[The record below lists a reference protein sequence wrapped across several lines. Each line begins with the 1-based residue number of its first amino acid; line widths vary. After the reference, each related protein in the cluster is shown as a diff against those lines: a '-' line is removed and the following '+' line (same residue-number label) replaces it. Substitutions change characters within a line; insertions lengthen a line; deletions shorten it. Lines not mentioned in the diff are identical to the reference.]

1 MVRETATQRKRRLE
15 KKKEKRLEK
24 LSQET
29 EQGKSIRLEKR
40 RKRQNE
46 ASEAKRNAERL
57 RIRETVT
64 KLRANETLEEYISRL
79 EQDRLRHEYARSI
92 ETAEQHFSRLEQVRT
107 RIAQTRANETVEE
120 YISRLEQDR
129 LRHEEARAEETA
141 EEYISRLERDRL
153 RHEISRAEETAE
165 EYISRLEQDRLRHE
179 ISRAEETAEE
189 YISRLE
195 QDRLRHEEARAEET
209 AEEYISRLEQD
220 RLRHE
225 RLRLNETPEEHEA
238 RLQRLR
244 IEYAQRM
251 TNVEEFNKTIN
262 TFCDRNCDI
271 CEKKCYPDQV
281 ATYQNVTPKPYL
293 PQELAEKNIIIV
305 CHRCHTHLKSSKTQC
320 PSKAYWNN
328 MRPGD
333 IPDEIKALTKAE
345 RRLLSR
351 IIPYVNVIK
360 FDGRFG
366 QYGFKGQA
374 TLFAL
379 DIFEVTDKLQNILPR
394 SSDDT
399 GLVVITET
407 LENLN
412 STREY
417 RILRERVYA
426 ALHWL
431 IINNPLYHDV
441 TVNNSARL
449 ETRDIIRVIPVETNQ
464 QNTVTESTAAPSAR
478 SAYVPIDKKKNVSRI
493 LRASWHQ
500 GNLDV
505 FPEFGGIQCYAMV
518 LANIVRAAILP
529 PSRWTKNIL
538 DQNMTE
544 GDGIFADIH
553 YKTRDNAQAFPID
566 GSGYLSIRNLDII
579 KHDFIMYDNV
589 FALEY
594 DDEWVCTGSLQDNI
608 NDGVIGHT
616 LLNAIRML
624 FIEHN
629 AGVLVCESKSLGLMH
644 YDDKYYFTDSHSC
657 GPAGASAAN
666 GKACII
672 ECDTIEELHR
682 IVRRALS
689 SRNVPF
695 VINYIDV
702 IHKVDAIERNTA
714 RAQALREVETTPI
727 VHETN
732 DEQNEQ
738 HLPVQ
743 TSLMAPIDF
752 DLPDVEDV
760 LIENENINE
769 IVRKTN
775 DNIVNV
781 NHEKKAEEYAW
792 FHLFPYG
799 INGLKE
805 TRDVDITVLDYYQQ
819 RIIGIDPRFQSV
831 EYLFYALSMY
841 EYHRIQSTI
850 NACGKK
856 VRGRDGAVEDLHLH
870 MRSLRGSAA
879 YWRTAFNELTAMI
892 RNIGPPTWFITLSCN
907 DLHWHDMI
915 KALLIADGRPDE
927 DPSKI
932 NIDEVQ
938 RLIEIYPVVL
948 SRHFSRRVKAFMKYI
963 KKNARVLGGKV
974 IDYWWRIEFQK
985 RGSPHLHLV
994 VWIENPPSFETPEG
1008 IELIDQVVSC
1018 HYPSEQENPELHNLV
1033 KKNQR
1038 HQHTHTCHKNNS
1050 QNCRFAFPR
1059 QPSQQTR
1066 IVPPSSDEFI
1076 RNGGRFCTLKRN
1088 SNETYI
1094 NNYNPE
1100 ILKLWNA
1107 NMDIQPCGN
1116 NEAIAHYIAK
1126 YVAKS
1131 EPTDLTGS
1139 IAAAIRKIRLEE
1151 TNISRKLFKICMRI
1165 LKEREVSAAECAYR
1179 LCHLPL
1185 RGSSRTTVFLNTR
1198 KPEQRY
1204 YVLKFEG
1211 NEAVGMC
1218 SNIFERYEKRP
1229 REHPD
1234 FDFPNMCLLE
1244 FAMRF
1249 EVDYKKNDEVEEN
1262 VDAIEEEQSGRK
1274 KYITLTDKK
1283 RMAVRKIPAVVRVP
1297 YFMMSSDP
1305 ENYFYSLLLQYKP
1318 YYNESE
1324 LLGELSAREAFLAC
1338 EETLKERSAFMETF
1352 RERDRQLEI
1361 AFTQAHAF
1369 NLLDN
1374 PEDVVQAELEEEA
1387 VPEQLMTDEQ
1397 FETVRNALNVQQRDL
1412 FNLVTRSIHQ
1422 QMAGSNERL
1431 KLFVTGGAGVG
1442 KTFTFN
1448 ALKNQINRCYGRQ
1461 AVKVGAPTGVA
1472 ARLVGGQ
1479 TLHALLRLPVQVDGT
1494 VTGPLHPLTGNYLK
1508 VMRNQWKDIEWVFFD
1523 EVSMIGYETFCQV
1536 DSRLRQL
1543 KKKEDE
1549 PFGGLNVIVF
1559 GDLLQLPPVKMTP
1572 IFDQPLRFLPAT
1584 HLWRLFGLVEL
1595 TENMRQQGDTTFVDL
1610 LNALRVGELTAQ
1622 HFQILMSKIM
1632 TEEDQ
1637 VGEFALHKAIR
1648 IYPKKAMVA
1657 AHNEAVL
1664 EYYRHLRVQMYTI
1677 KADDTLVNPT
1687 RNATNVDINTIVST
1701 DINKTGALPKELVL
1715 FVGAKVML
1723 RSNINVETGLV
1734 NGAIGTISEI
1744 IWPYFRRDQMYDT
1757 DIPSVRVDF
1766 GRDGIHLIQPR
1777 SVQFPALRNYG
1788 TIERRMLPLIL
1799 CWACTAHKMQG
1810 CTVDYA
1816 VVHLGSEL
1824 FTKGQAYVALSRVR
1838 SLDGLRIDELDCSKL
1853 TGKTPCN
1860 EDAIKEM
1867 ERMRQYQMYRAP

>member
-1 MVRETATQRKRRLE
+1 MVNKETATQRKRRLE

-29 EQGKSIRLEKR
+29 EEGKSIRLEKR

-46 ASEAKRNAERL
+46 ASEEKRNAERL
-57 RIRETVT
+57 RIHEAVT
-64 KLRANETLEEYISRL
+64 KLRANETPEEYISRL
-79 EQDRLRHEYARSI
+79 EQDRLRHEYTRSI
-92 ETAEQHFSRLEQVRT
+92 ETAEQHFSRLEQVRSQ
-107 RIAQTRANETVEE
+107 IAQTRANETVEE

-129 LRHEEARAEETA
+129 LRHEEKRVNESVEEHASRLKRDRLRHEEARANESVEEHA
-141 EEYISRLERDRL
+141 SRLERDRL
-153 RHEISRAEETAE
+153 RHEEARANESVEEHT
-165 EYISRLEQDRLRHE
+165 SRLER
-179 ISRAEETAEE
+179 
-189 YISRLE
+189 
-195 QDRLRHEEARAEET
+195 DRLRHEEARA
-209 AEEYISRLEQD
+209 
-220 RLRHE
+220 
-225 RLRLNETPEEHEA
+225 NETPEEHEA

-244 IEYAQRM
+244 IEYAQRIA
-251 TNVEEFNKTIN
+251 NEEEFNKTIN
-262 TFCDRNCDI
+262 TFCEKNCDI

-293 PQELAEKNIIIV
+293 PQELAEKDIIIV
-305 CHRCHTHLKSSKTQC
+305 CRRCHTHLKSSKTQC

-333 IPDEIKALTKAE
+333 IPDEIKALTKVE
-345 RRLLSR
+345 RRLLMR

-399 GLVVITET
+399 GLVVITES

-417 RILRERVYA
+417 RISRERVYT
-426 ALHWL
+426 ALRWL
-431 IINNPLYHDV
+431 ITNNPLYHDV
-441 TVNNSARL
+441 TVNNSACL
-449 ETRDIIRVIPVETNQ
+449 ETRDIIRVIPAETNQ
-464 QNTVTESTAAPSAR
+464 QPNTNESTTAEPSTR

-500 GNLDV
+500 ANLNV
-505 FPEFGGIQCYAMV
+505 FPEFGGTQCFAMV

-538 DQNMTE
+538 DENMIE
-544 GDGIFADIH
+544 GDSIFAQIH
-553 YKTRDNAQAFPID
+553 YETSANTQAFPID

-589 FALEY
+589 FALEF

-608 NDGVIGHT
+608 NDGVIGRT

-624 FIEHN
+624 FIEHK

-672 ECDTIEELHR
+672 ECNTIEELHR
-682 IVRRALS
+682 IVRRAVHS
-689 SRNVPF
+689 KNVPF

-702 IHKVDAIERNTA
+702 IHKVNAIERNTA
-714 RAQALREVETTPI
+714 RAQALQGVETTPI
-727 VHETN
+727 VQEINYQQN
-732 DEQNEQ
+732 DQ
-738 HLPVQ
+738 HIPVQ

-760 LIENENINE
+760 LIENENIDE
-769 IVRKTN
+769 IVRKTK
-775 DNIVNV
+775 DNIVNI

-799 INGLKE
+799 INGLRE

-856 VRGRDGAVEDLHLH
+856 VRGRDGVVEDLHLH

-907 DLHWHDMI
+907 DLHWHDII
-915 KALLIADGRPDE
+915 KALLIADSRPDE
-927 DPSKI
+927 DPSQI
-932 NIDEVQ
+932 IIDEVQ
-938 RLIEIYPVVL
+938 RLIENYPVVL

-963 KKNARVLGGKV
+963 KKNARVLGGRV
-974 IDYWWRIEFQK
+974 IDNWWRIEFQK

-994 VWIENPPSFETPEG
+994 VWTENAPSFETPEG
-1008 IELIDQVVSC
+1008 IELIDKVVSC
-1018 HYPSEQENPELHNLV
+1018 YYPSEQEDPELHNLV

-1059 QPSQQTR
+1059 QPCQQTR
-1066 IVPPSSDEFI
+1066 VVPPSSDEFI

-1100 ILKLWNA
+1100 ILKLWNG

-1116 NEAIAHYIAK
+1116 NEAIAFYIAK

-1204 YVLKFEG
+1204 YVLRFEG

-1229 REHPD
+1229 HEHSE

-1249 EVDYKKNDEVEEN
+1249 EADYKKNDEVEEN
-1262 VDAIEEEQSGRK
+1262 VDPVEEEQSGRK
-1274 KYITLTDKK
+1274 RYIKLTDGK
-1283 RMAVRKIPAVVRVP
+1283 RMAVRNTSAIVRVP
-1297 YFMMSSDP
+1297 YFMMHSDP

-1318 YYNESE
+1318 YYDESE

-1369 NLLDN
+1369 NLLDV
-1374 PEDVVQAELEEEA
+1374 PEEVVQAELEEEA
-1387 VPEQLMTDEQ
+1387 APEQIMTDEQ
-1397 FETVRNALNVQQRDL
+1397 FEIVRNALNVQQRDL
-1412 FNLVTRSIHQ
+1412 FNLVTRSIQQ

-1461 AVKVGAPTGVA
+1461 AVKFPFC
-1472 ARLVGGQ
+1472 
-1479 TLHALLRLPVQVDGT
+1479 LPV
-1494 VTGPLHPLTGNYLK
+1494 
-1508 VMRNQWKDIEWVFFD
+1508 M
-1523 EVSMIGYETFCQV
+1523 
-1536 DSRLRQL
+1536 
-1543 KKKEDE
+1543 
-1549 PFGGLNVIVF
+1549 
-1559 GDLLQLPPVKMTP
+1559 P
-1572 IFDQPLRFLPAT
+1572 IFTPVHSLP
-1584 HLWRLFGLVEL
+1584 HCFDNIMKE
-1595 TENMRQQGDTTFVDL
+1595 E
-1610 LNALRVGELTAQ
+1610 ALIT
-1622 HFQILMSKIM
+1622 S
-1632 TEEDQ
+1632 
-1637 VGEFALHKAIR
+1637 
-1648 IYPKKAMVA
+1648 
-1657 AHNEAVL
+1657 
-1664 EYYRHLRVQMYTI
+1664 
-1677 KADDTLVNPT
+1677 
-1687 RNATNVDINTIVST
+1687 RNWVTNFS
-1701 DINKTGALPKELVL
+1701 
-1715 FVGAKVML
+1715 M
-1723 RSNINVETGLV
+1723 
-1734 NGAIGTISEI
+1734 
-1744 IWPYFRRDQMYDT
+1744 
-1757 DIPSVRVDF
+1757 
-1766 GRDGIHLIQPR
+1766 
-1777 SVQFPALRNYG
+1777 
-1788 TIERRMLPLIL
+1788 
-1799 CWACTAHKMQG
+1799 
-1810 CTVDYA
+1810 
-1816 VVHLGSEL
+1816 
-1824 FTKGQAYVALSRVR
+1824 
-1838 SLDGLRIDELDCSKL
+1838 
-1853 TGKTPCN
+1853 
-1860 EDAIKEM
+1860 
-1867 ERMRQYQMYRAP
+1867 

>member
-1 MVRETATQRKRRLE
+1 
-15 KKKEKRLEK
+15 
-24 LSQET
+24 
-29 EQGKSIRLEKR
+29 
-40 RKRQNE
+40 
-46 ASEAKRNAERL
+46 
-57 RIRETVT
+57 
-64 KLRANETLEEYISRL
+64 
-79 EQDRLRHEYARSI
+79 
-92 ETAEQHFSRLEQVRT
+92 
-107 RIAQTRANETVEE
+107 
-120 YISRLEQDR
+120 
-129 LRHEEARAEETA
+129 
-141 EEYISRLERDRL
+141 
-153 RHEISRAEETAE
+153 
-165 EYISRLEQDRLRHE
+165 
-179 ISRAEETAEE
+179 
-189 YISRLE
+189 
-195 QDRLRHEEARAEET
+195 
-209 AEEYISRLEQD
+209 
-220 RLRHE
+220 
-225 RLRLNETPEEHEA
+225 
-238 RLQRLR
+238 
-244 IEYAQRM
+244 
-251 TNVEEFNKTIN
+251 
-262 TFCDRNCDI
+262 
-271 CEKKCYPDQV
+271 
-281 ATYQNVTPKPYL
+281 
-293 PQELAEKNIIIV
+293 
-305 CHRCHTHLKSSKTQC
+305 
-320 PSKAYWNN
+320 

-351 IIPYVNVIK
+351 
-360 FDGRFG
+360 
-366 QYGFKGQA
+366 QA

-682 IVRRALS
+682 IVL
-689 SRNVPF
+689 
-695 VINYIDV
+695 
-702 IHKVDAIERNTA
+702 DAIERNTA

-781 NHEKKAEEYAW
+781 NHEKKAEEYAC
-792 FHLFPYG
+792 F
-799 INGLKE
+799 N
-805 TRDVDITVLDYYQQ
+805 YYQQ

-948 SRHFSRRVKAFMKYI
+948 

-1066 IVPPSSDEFI
+1066 IFHQVLMNLFAMVVVSVHL
-1076 RNGGRFCTLKRN
+1076 N
-1088 SNETYI
+1088 
-1094 NNYNPE
+1094 
-1100 ILKLWNA
+1100 
-1107 NMDIQPCGN
+1107 
-1116 NEAIAHYIAK
+1116 AIATKHI
-1126 YVAKS
+1126 
-1131 EPTDLTGS
+1131 LT
-1139 IAAAIRKIRLEE
+1139 ITIQR
-1151 TNISRKLFKICMRI
+1151 
-1165 LKEREVSAAECAYR
+1165 
-1179 LCHLPL
+1179 
-1185 RGSSRTTVFLNTR
+1185 FLNS
-1198 KPEQRY
+1198 
-1204 YVLKFEG
+1204 
-1211 NEAVGMC
+1211 GMQTW
-1218 SNIFERYEKRP
+1218 IFN
-1229 REHPD
+1229 H
-1234 FDFPNMCLLE
+1234 
-1244 FAMRF
+1244 
-1249 EVDYKKNDEVEEN
+1249 VE
-1262 VDAIEEEQSGRK
+1262 IMK
-1274 KYITLTDKK
+1274 
-1283 RMAVRKIPAVVRVP
+1283 
-1297 YFMMSSDP
+1297 
-1305 ENYFYSLLLQYKP
+1305 
-1318 YYNESE
+1318 
-1324 LLGELSAREAFLAC
+1324 
-1338 EETLKERSAFMETF
+1338 
-1352 RERDRQLEI
+1352 
-1361 AFTQAHAF
+1361 
-1369 NLLDN
+1369 
-1374 PEDVVQAELEEEA
+1374 
-1387 VPEQLMTDEQ
+1387 
-1397 FETVRNALNVQQRDL
+1397 
-1412 FNLVTRSIHQ
+1412 
-1422 QMAGSNERL
+1422 
-1431 KLFVTGGAGVG
+1431 
-1442 KTFTFN
+1442 
-1448 ALKNQINRCYGRQ
+1448 
-1461 AVKVGAPTGVA
+1461 
-1472 ARLVGGQ
+1472 
-1479 TLHALLRLPVQVDGT
+1479 LLR
-1494 VTGPLHPLTGNYLK
+1494 
-1508 VMRNQWKDIEWVFFD
+1508 II
-1523 EVSMIGYETFCQV
+1523 S
-1536 DSRLRQL
+1536 
-1543 KKKEDE
+1543 
-1549 PFGGLNVIVF
+1549 
-1559 GDLLQLPPVKMTP
+1559 
-1572 IFDQPLRFLPAT
+1572 
-1584 HLWRLFGLVEL
+1584 
-1595 TENMRQQGDTTFVDL
+1595 
-1610 LNALRVGELTAQ
+1610 
-1622 HFQILMSKIM
+1622 QICCKI
-1632 TEEDQ
+1632 
-1637 VGEFALHKAIR
+1637 
-1648 IYPKKAMVA
+1648 
-1657 AHNEAVL
+1657 
-1664 EYYRHLRVQMYTI
+1664 
-1677 KADDTLVNPT
+1677 
-1687 RNATNVDINTIVST
+1687 
-1701 DINKTGALPKELVL
+1701 
-1715 FVGAKVML
+1715 
-1723 RSNINVETGLV
+1723 
-1734 NGAIGTISEI
+1734 
-1744 IWPYFRRDQMYDT
+1744 
-1757 DIPSVRVDF
+1757 
-1766 GRDGIHLIQPR
+1766 
-1777 SVQFPALRNYG
+1777 
-1788 TIERRMLPLIL
+1788 
-1799 CWACTAHKMQG
+1799 
-1810 CTVDYA
+1810 
-1816 VVHLGSEL
+1816 
-1824 FTKGQAYVALSRVR
+1824 
-1838 SLDGLRIDELDCSKL
+1838 
-1853 TGKTPCN
+1853 
-1860 EDAIKEM
+1860 
-1867 ERMRQYQMYRAP
+1867 

>member
-1 MVRETATQRKRRLE
+1 M
-15 KKKEKRLEK
+15 
-24 LSQET
+24 
-29 EQGKSIRLEKR
+29 
-40 RKRQNE
+40 
-46 ASEAKRNAERL
+46 
-57 RIRETVT
+57 
-64 KLRANETLEEYISRL
+64 NETSDENFSRL
-79 EQDRLRHEYARSI
+79 QQDRLRHFERR
-92 ETAEQHFSRLEQVRT
+92 E
-107 RIAQTRANETVEE
+107 NET
-120 YISRLEQDR
+120 
-129 LRHEEARAEETA
+129 H
-141 EEYISRLERDRL
+141 
-153 RHEISRAEETAE
+153 
-165 EYISRLEQDRLRHE
+165 
-179 ISRAEETAEE
+179 
-189 YISRLE
+189 
-195 QDRLRHEEARAEET
+195 
-209 AEEYISRLEQD
+209 
-220 RLRHE
+220 
-225 RLRLNETPEEHEA
+225 EEHEI

-251 TNVEEFNKTIN
+251 ASVEEFNKTIN
-262 TFCDRNCDI
+262 TFCDKNCDI

-281 ATYQNVTPKPYL
+281 ANYQNVTPKPYL
-293 PQELAEKNIIIV
+293 PIELAEKEVLIV

-333 IPDEIKALTKAE
+333 IPDEIKALVKAE

-394 SSDDT
+394 SSDET
-399 GLVVITET
+399 GLIVITET

-412 STREY
+412 HSREY
-417 RILRERVYA
+417 RISRERVYA

-431 IINNPLYHDV
+431 IANNPLYHDV

-449 ETRDIIRVIPVETNQ
+449 ETQDIIRVIPAETNQ
-464 QNTVTESTAAPSAR
+464 QQSTATESTTAPSTR
-478 SAYVPIDKKKNVSRI
+478 SAYVTTDKKKNISRI

-500 GNLDV
+500 ANLNV
-505 FPEFGGIQCYAMV
+505 FPEFGGTQCFAMV

-538 DQNMTE
+538 DENMIE
-544 GDGIFADIH
+544 GDSIFAEIH
-553 YKTRDNAQAFPID
+553 YMTNANAQAFPID
-566 GSGYLSIRNLDII
+566 GSGFLSIRNLDII
-579 KHDFIMYDNV
+579 KHDFIMYDNA
-589 FALEY
+589 FGIEY
-594 DDEWVCTGSLQDNI
+594 DDEWMCTGSLQDNI
-608 NDGVIGHT
+608 NDGVIGRT

-624 FIEHN
+624 FIEHK
-629 AGVLVCESKSLGLMH
+629 AGVLVCESKSLGLMY

-682 IVRRALS
+682 IVRRAVHS
-689 SRNVPF
+689 KNVPF

-702 IHKVDAIERNTA
+702 IHKVNAIERNTA
-714 RAQALREVETTPI
+714 RAQALQVVETTPI

-732 DEQNEQ
+732 DEQNDQ
-738 HLPVQ
+738 DIPVQ

-752 DLPDVEDV
+752 DLPDVED
-760 LIENENINE
+760 IINENENIDE

-805 TRDVDITVLDYYQQ
+805 TRDVNITVLDYYQQ

-831 EYLFYALSMY
+831 EYLFYALSMF

-856 VRGRDGAVEDLHLH
+856 VRGRDGVVEDLHLH

-907 DLHWHDMI
+907 DLHWHDII
-915 KALLIADGRPDE
+915 KAFLIADSRPNE
-927 DPSKI
+927 DPSQI
-932 NIDEVQ
+932 NIAEAQ
-938 RLIEIYPVVL
+938 RLIEKYPVIL

-963 KKNARVLGGKV
+963 KKNASVLGGPV
-974 IDYWWRIEFQK
+974 IDNWWRIEFQK

-994 VWIENPPSFETPEG
+994 VWIENAPSFETPEG
-1008 IELIDQVVSC
+1008 IALIDKVVSC
-1018 HYPSEQENPELHNLV
+1018 HYPSEQEDPKLHDLV

-1059 QPSQQTR
+1059 QPCQQTR

-1094 NNYNPE
+1094 NNYNRE
-1100 ILKLWNA
+1100 ILELWNA

-1116 NEAIAHYIAK
+1116 NEAIAFYIAK

-1151 TNISRKLFKICMRI
+1151 SNISRKLFKICMRI
-1165 LKEREVSAAECAYR
+1165 LKERKVSAAECAYR

-1185 RGSSRTTVFLNTR
+1185 RGSSRTTLFLNTR

-1204 YVLKFEG
+1204 YVLKFQG
-1211 NEAVGMC
+1211 NQAVGMC

-1249 EVDYKKNDEVEEN
+1249 EADYKKNDEVDEN
-1262 VDAIEEEQSGRK
+1262 VDLIEEEQSGRK
-1274 KYITLTDKK
+1274 RYITLTDNK
-1283 RMAVRKIPAVVRVP
+1283 RMLIRNTPAVIRVP
-1297 YFMMSSDP
+1297 YFLMHSDP

-1318 YYNESE
+1318 YYDENE
-1324 LLGELSAREAFLAC
+1324 LLGEMSAREAFLAC
-1338 EETLKERSAFMETF
+1338 EEELKERSAFMETF

-1369 NLLDN
+1369 NLLNN
-1374 PEDVVQAELEEEA
+1374 PEEVVEAEFAELEQEM
-1387 VPEQLMTDEQ
+1387 PEQRMTDEQ
-1397 FETVRNALNVQQRDL
+1397 FRNVCAAMNVQQRDL
-1412 FNLVTRSIHQ
+1412 FNLITNTIREQLS
-1422 QMAGSNERL
+1422 GNNERL
-1431 KLFVTGGAGVG
+1431 KLFITGGAGVG

-1448 ALKNQINRCYGRQ
+1448 ALKNQINRLYCRT

-1479 TLHALLRLPVQVDGT
+1479 TLHSLLRLPVQVDGT

-1508 VMRNQWKDIEWVFFD
+1508 VMRYQWKDIEWVFFD
-1523 EVSMIGYETFCQV
+1523 EASMIGYETFIQM

-1549 PFGGLNVIVF
+1549 PFGGLNVIIF

-1572 IFDQPLRFLPAT
+1572 IYDQPLRYLPAV
-1584 HLWRLFGLVEL
+1584 HLWRLFSLVEL
-1595 TENMRQQGDTTFVDL
+1595 TQNMRQQGDTTFADL

-1622 HFQILMSKIM
+1622 HFQLLMSKIL
-1632 TEEDQ
+1632 TEDDQ
-1637 VGEFALHKAIR
+1637 VGEFGLHNAIR
-1648 IYPKKAMVA
+1648 IFPKKDMVA

-1664 EYYRHLRVQMYTI
+1664 EYYRGLGVQMRTI

-1687 RNATNVDINTIVST
+1687 RNATNVDISSIVST
-1701 DINKTGALPKELVL
+1701 DINKTGAMPSQLVI

-1723 RSNINVETGLV
+1723 RSNVDVEKGLV
-1734 NGAIGTISEI
+1734 NGAIGTIKEI
-1744 IWPYFRRDQMYDT
+1744 IWSNFRRDQMYPT
-1757 DIPSVRVDF
+1757 DIPSVRIDF

-1777 SVQFPALRNYG
+1777 AVQFPALRNYG

-1799 CWACTAHKMQG
+1799 SWACTVHKMQG

-1816 VVHLGSEL
+1816 VIHLGSQL
-1824 FTKGQAYVALSRVR
+1824 FAKGQAYVALSRVR
-1838 SLDGLRIDELDCSKL
+1838 SLDGLRI
-1853 TGKTPCN
+1853 
-1860 EDAIKEM
+1860 
-1867 ERMRQYQMYRAP
+1867 